1 MTSSGHKHISDL
13 RMKSLN
19 QSQTIQSTIPEVI
32 SNHVFEALLQ
42 AQFSFCIGEHDTDDV
57 IDDDDSL
64 RSFYDVRD
72 DDVINNF
79 SVSDTS
85 DEMSYEERKMLIKVV
100 AIKASMT
107 SSNREFYLSVNGS
120 EKQKI
125 YEVGDV
131 IEITMS
137 MTSQYL
143 RVESIADS
151 KIISS
156 CQIDLMTFNDTVDVI
171 LDRDVITLQQVE
183 SLSDDVSDV
192 TSEIT
197 EVRTL
202 KSPGTSHGLK
212 EIRISE
218 KAVSASFIED
228 VEKQKKMSSSLKKIQ
243 IVVCSEERSSTEL
256 LDQSTDDVTSF
267 KKDDVIINSSSDT
280 QQLDDVAKAA
290 DDVTKVADDVTKV
303 VDDVTKKVDDVTKKV
318 DEVTKAVDDVTRVD
332 DDVTTTISSNK
343 LEVPAFNEIRRTQS
357 LHISSVDDVTSL
369 KKTKKKRKG
378 LGRVLSFGRKS
389 KATDDVIT
397 GSEDVGIKRKHHGSF
412 RKLFRNINK

>member
-1 MTSSGHKHISDL
+1 
-13 RMKSLN
+13 
-19 QSQTIQSTIPEVI
+19 
-32 SNHVFEALLQ
+32 
-42 AQFSFCIGEHDTDDV
+42 
-57 IDDDDSL
+57 
-64 RSFYDVRD
+64 
-72 DDVINNF
+72 
-79 SVSDTS
+79 
-85 DEMSYEERKMLIKVV
+85 
-100 AIKASMT
+100 
-107 SSNREFYLSVNGS
+107 
-120 EKQKI
+120 
-125 YEVGDV
+125 
-131 IEITMS
+131 
-137 MTSQYL
+137 
-143 RVESIADS
+143 
-151 KIISS
+151 
-156 CQIDLMTFNDTVDVI
+156 
-171 LDRDVITLQQVE
+171 
-183 SLSDDVSDV
+183 
-192 TSEIT
+192 
-197 EVRTL
+197 
-202 KSPGTSHGLK
+202 
-212 EIRISE
+212 
-218 KAVSASFIED
+218 
-228 VEKQKKMSSSLKKIQ
+228 MSSSLKKIQ

-303 VDDVTKKVDDVTKKV
+303 VDDVTKKV